1 MRIII
6 AVGIAM
12 LIGLES
18 NHVFE
23 VLAKG
28 REDWLWKGRLAN
40 VIKEKME
47 GGERHPIKPSL
58 RQEPVDREGNF
69 LNMLRS
75 IMVQKQ
81 LAHDSQK
88 YIVH

>member
-1 MRIII
+1 MRGLI
-6 AVGIAM
+6 AMGIFM

-40 VIKEKME
+40 EIKEKME
-47 GGERHPIKPSL
+47 GGERHPIKSSL
-58 RQEPVDREGNF
+58 RLEPLDREGKTF
-69 LNMLRS
+69 LSRT
-75 IMVQKQ
+75 
-81 LAHDSQK
+81 
-88 YIVH
+88 